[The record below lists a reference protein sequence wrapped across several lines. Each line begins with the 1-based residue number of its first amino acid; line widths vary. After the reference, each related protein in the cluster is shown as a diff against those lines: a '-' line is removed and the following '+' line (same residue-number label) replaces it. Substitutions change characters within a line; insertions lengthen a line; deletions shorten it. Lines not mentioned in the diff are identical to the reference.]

1 MMINY
6 YIEADGRVAIEEILE
21 DGAVTIF
28 KCRDWVKDV
37 KKRTVLQR
45 RKKNNTSS
53 WYEYRKEEIHNGRM
67 AIWQVLSNINLV
79 NELPKELKMRL
90 LVGAL

>member
-6 YIEADGRVAIEEILE
+6 YVEADGTVAKEETLE
-21 DGAVTIF
+21 DGEVTIF
-28 KCRDWVKDV
+28 KCRNWVQGV
-37 KKRTVLQR
+37 ESRTVLQR
-45 RKKNNTSS
+45 RKKNNATS
-53 WYEYRKEEIHNGRM
+53 WYEYRKEERHSGSM